1 MPQPLPP
8 SHDAPAAARA
18 EALLALAPALY
29 RTARRLTRRQ
39 EDAAAVTLEAVA
51 VLQAADMQG
60 GPETSRAAAFGA
72 LWRATEHRWRQQAY
86 VPHVPLSASPEQI
99 LGERLDGEEA
109 DLDRLL
115 ISRLDASPEVDMAL
129 RELSERERF
138 ALLLVDVEDS
148 TREEVAEALACG
160 VQDVAELLLAG
171 RVRLFASLADY
182 AQRASGRHRLG
193 GL

>member
-8 SHDAPAAARA
+8 FHDAPAAAARA

-29 RTARRLTRRQ
+29 RTARRLTRRE
-39 EDAAAVTLEAVA
+39 EDAAAVTLEAMA
-51 VLQAADMQG
+51 SLQAEDVN
-60 GPETSRAAAFGA
+60 GPEPSRASVFRAVW
-72 LWRATEHRWRQQAY
+72 LATEHRWRQQAY
-86 VPHVPLSASPEQI
+86 VPREPLSASPEQI
-99 LGERLDGEEA
+99 LGDRLHGDEA

-138 ALLLVDVEDS
+138 ALLLIDVEDS
-148 TREEVAEALACG
+148 TREDVAEALACG
-160 VQDVAELLLAG
+160 VEEVADLLLAA
-171 RVRLFASLADY
+171 RARLFASLVDY

-193 GL
+193 GP

>member
-1 MPQPLPP
+1 MPQPRSP
-8 SHDAPAAARA
+8 SHDAPAASARA

-29 RTARRLTRRQ
+29 RTARRLTRRE
-39 EDAAAVTLEAVA
+39 EDAAAVTLEAMA
-51 VLQAADMQG
+51 SLQTGDMN
-60 GPETSRAAAFGA
+60 GPGTSRAAAFGA
-72 LWRATEHRWRQQAY
+72 LWRATEHRWRKQAY
-86 VPHVPLSASPEQI
+86 APREPPSASPEQI

-109 DLDRLL
+109 DLDRLM
-115 ISRLDASPEVDMAL
+115 ISRLDASPEVDVAL

-160 VQDVAELLLAG
+160 VENVADLLLAA
-171 RVRLFASLADY
+171 RARLFASLVDY